1 MHTNHLQTAA
11 LVLSAHNR
19 EVMARTEETNPKVKL
34 ARRPYKDKLRF
45 LARSFPR
52 TEQEFEDLQL
62 FDHDHAL
69 MVARAVMEK
78 SDISRPLHFQ
88 IAAKENKDWKLDDW
102 TQLRAIYEL
111 NVGAIFRPRLRYS

>member
-11 LVLSAHNR
+11 LVFSAHNR

-52 TEQEFEDLQL
+52 TEQEFEDLQI

-78 SDISRPLHFQ
+78 SDMARPLHFQ
-88 IAAKENKDWKLDDW
+88 IAAKENKDWKLDNW

-111 NVGAIFRPRLRYS
+111 NVGVIFRPRLRYS